1 MANAVSH
8 DQNFKNL
15 ILDYPREALAFFA
28 PTEAP
33 ALDDDV
39 RIVPARQEQ
48 LKERL
53 GDRWRELDVPL
64 LVEWRD
70 GRRDA
75 VLFAL
80 EEESDRRRFSPHRL
94 AHYCLDLAELF
105 GTDRVVPVAIFLR
118 AGPQSGPL
126 VLGTERRRY
135 LTFDHLALSLGELRA
150 EDWRDSANLVAR
162 VNLPNM
168 RIATDRVDIYA
179 HAVRGLL
186 ELEPDGDR
194 RAKYT
199 EFIDIYAALTDNE
212 FRRYQREHP
221 EENSTMAGVIQR
233 AREEGVRQGMERG
246 AHRRGSARRRESSRG
261 RARKACGRAWNGAWN
276 GACSR
281 AWNGGASRESGRCW
295 SACSGGGSVACRRRR
310 RGGWT
315 RRRRPTWRHG
325 PRTSST
331 PAPST
336 RSSASRSLRRDRY
349 PWPMKVAINGCGIA
363 GPALAWRSRQPS
375 TRSCASS

>member
-28 PTEAP
+28 PAEAP
-33 ALDDDV
+33 SPDDDV

-53 GDRWRELDVPL
+53 GDRYRELDVPL

-118 AGPQSGPL
+118 SGPASGPL
-126 VLGTERRRY
+126 ALGTERRTY
-135 LTFDHLALSLGELRA
+135 LAFEPLALSLGELRA
-150 EDWRDSANLVAR
+150 EDWRDSGNLVAL

-221 EENSTMAGVIQR
+221 EESSTMAGVIQR
-233 AREEGVRQGMERG
+233 AREEGVQRGMEQGMEQGMQRG
-246 AHRRGSARRRESSRG
+246 MEQGRVEGERAVLERLLRRRFGRLPPATARRLD
-261 RARKACGRAWNGAWN
+261 RASPADLEAWAENVLDADTLDEVFG
-276 GACSR
+276 
-281 AWNGGASRESGRCW
+281 
-295 SACSGGGSVACRRRR
+295 
-310 RGGWT
+310 
-315 RRRRPTWRHG
+315 
-325 PRTSST
+325 
-331 PAPST
+331 
-336 RSSASRSLRRDRY
+336 
-349 PWPMKVAINGCGIA
+349 
-363 GPALAWRSRQPS
+363 
-375 TRSCASS
+375 

>member
-33 ALDDDV
+33 APGDDV

-150 EDWRDSANLVAR
+150 EDWQDSANLVAR
-162 VNLPNM
+162 VNLPSM
-168 RIATDRVDIYA
+168 RIETDRVDIYA
-179 HAVRGLL
+179 RAMRGLL

-221 EENSTMAGVIQR
+221 EEGSTMAGVIHRGARGRR
-233 AREEGVRQGMERG
+233 AAGHGTG
-246 AHRRGSARRRESSRG
+246 AHRRGARGGGSHPEGARGRRAAGHGTGHGTGHAAGHGTGARRG
-261 RARKACGRAWNGAWN
+261 RA
-276 GACSR
+276 
-281 AWNGGASRESGRCW
+281 GGAGAPAPAAVRSPAAGDGAAAGPGVAGRPGGMGRERP
-295 SACSGGGSVACRRRR
+295 RRRHPR
-310 RGGWT
+310 RG
-315 RRRRPTWRHG
+315 
-325 PRTSST
+325 
-331 PAPST
+331 
-336 RSSASRSLRRDRY
+336 LRL
-349 PWPMKVAINGCGIA
+349 VAACA
-363 GPALAWRSRQPS
+363 GTAILGR
-375 TRSCASS
+375 

>member
-28 PTEAP
+28 PAEAP
-33 ALDDDV
+33 SPDDDV

-53 GDRWRELDVPL
+53 GDRYRELDVPL

-118 AGPQSGPL
+118 SGPESGL
-126 VLGTERRRY
+126 LALGTERRTY
-135 LTFDHLALSLGELRA
+135 LAFDHLALSLAELRA
-150 EDWRDSANLVAR
+150 EDWRDSGNLVAR

-168 RIATDRVDIYA
+168 RIETDRVDVYA
-179 HAVRGLL
+179 RAVRGLL
-186 ELEPDGDR
+186 ELEPDGNR

-221 EENSTMAGVIQR
+221 EESSTMAGVIQR
-233 AREEGVRQGMERG
+233 AREEGVRQGMQRGMEQGRVEGER
-246 AHRRGSARRRESSRG
+246 AVLERQLRRRFGRLPPATARRLD
-261 RARKACGRAWNGAWN
+261 RASQADLEAWAENVLDADTLDEVFG
-276 GACSR
+276 
-281 AWNGGASRESGRCW
+281 
-295 SACSGGGSVACRRRR
+295 
-310 RGGWT
+310 
-315 RRRRPTWRHG
+315 
-325 PRTSST
+325 
-331 PAPST
+331 
-336 RSSASRSLRRDRY
+336 
-349 PWPMKVAINGCGIA
+349 
-363 GPALAWRSRQPS
+363 
-375 TRSCASS
+375 